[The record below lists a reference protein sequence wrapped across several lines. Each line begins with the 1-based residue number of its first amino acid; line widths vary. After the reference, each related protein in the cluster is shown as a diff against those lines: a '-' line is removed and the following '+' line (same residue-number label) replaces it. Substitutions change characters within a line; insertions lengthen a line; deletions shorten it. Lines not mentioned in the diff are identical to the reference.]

1 MFNNARYITRGVTT
15 EIPLELQ
22 CFLWLAIDSM
32 EVETK
37 DYLQVF
43 HLSPQNGTQH
53 IIHTQEEPPYRAEY
67 HISLSRDE
75 LPVTASLFV
84 IDDGDHTTML
94 LASEY

>member
-1 MFNNARYITRGVTT
+1 MLKNPRYLTRGVVA
-15 EIPLELQ
+15 EIPLGLQ
-22 CFLWLAIDSM
+22 LVLWHLIDSI
-32 EVETK
+32 EGEE

-43 HLSPQNGTQH
+43 YLEPQNGKQH
-53 IIHTQEEPPYRAEY
+53 IIHTQEVPPYRAEY

-75 LPVTASLFV
+75 SPVTASLFV